1 MFGYITPMLSELK
14 MKDYELFRSYYCGL
28 CFSIKNKFGNIP
40 RVGLNYDTT
49 FFAVLMDGL
58 SSEKSEIIYKT
69 CIKHPINKR
78 EYIKNNKAMD
88 YATDLNLALVYYKL
102 LDDKSDDKNLKSIAL
117 TKVIHPYHRKI
128 TFKNLDNIIKDNL
141 NKLHSLEVSGNFSS
155 LDEVAHPFSYII
167 GKVLEECPF
176 ELNEDSPQIR
186 RTLYNFGYFFGKW
199 IYILDALD
207 DLKDDMKEGKFN
219 PIAKVY
225 NNTSLSY
232 DDLITKVKT
241 NIDFT
246 LMILASN
253 CSDILNELPIEKN
266 KEIIDNVINLGL
278 IEKYMNISSK
288 L

>member
-14 MKDYELFRSYYCGL
+14 MKDYERFRSYYCGL

-58 SSEKSEIIYKT
+58 SRESSEITFKP
-69 CIKHPINKR
+69 CIKHPFEKR
-78 EYIKNNKAMD
+78 EYINGNKAME
-88 YATDLNLALVYYKL
+88 YATDLNLSLVYYKL
-102 LDDKSDDKNLKSIAL
+102 LDDKRDDKNIKSIAL
-117 TKVIHPYHRKI
+117 TKVIQPYHKKI

-141 NKLHSLEVSGNFSS
+141 DKLHSLESSCNFSS

-176 ELNEDSPQIR
+176 ELNEDTKEIR
-186 RTLYNFGYFFGKW
+186 HKLYDFGYFFGKW

-207 DLKDDMKEGKFN
+207 DLKDDMKNGKFN

-225 NNTSLSY
+225 NNKTLSY
-232 DDLITKVKT
+232 DNLITKVKA

-246 LMILASN
+246 LMTLASN
-253 CSDILNELPIEKN
+253 CSELLKELPIKKN
-266 KEIIDNVINLGL
+266 NEIIDNVINLGL